1 MDCFSNFEPGKSEVF
16 VIAEIGINH
25 NGDINL
31 AKELISASKESGAN
45 AVKFQKRTVDI
56 VYTQDYLNE
65 PRESPWGKTQR
76 EQKEGLEFNKKD
88 YDEIDSFCKEIEI
101 DWFASAWDIESQN
114 FLKNYEL
121 KFNKVASAMTTNI
134 DFIKVVA
141 EEKIPTFLSTGMCT
155 MEEIDQAVSIFKK
168 EECPL
173 VLMHTCSEYP
183 ADIKNL
189 NLQFI
194 RTLKET
200 FSLNVGYSGH
210 ESSVTPSTF
219 AVAMG
224 AVAVERHITMDRAMY
239 GSDQSASLEPLG
251 FKNMTEK
258 IRMFNLVHG
267 DGVKKITEEEQ
278 KIAEKLRYW

>member
-1 MDCFSNFEPGKSEVF
+1 
-16 VIAEIGINH
+16 
-25 NGDINL
+25 
-31 AKELISASKESGAN
+31 
-45 AVKFQKRTVDI
+45 
-56 VYTQDYLNE
+56 
-65 PRESPWGKTQR
+65 
-76 EQKEGLEFNKKD
+76 
-88 YDEIDSFCKEIEI
+88 
-101 DWFASAWDIESQN
+101 
-114 FLKNYEL
+114 
-121 KFNKVASAMTTNI
+121 MTTNI

-183 ADIKNL
+183 ADINNL
-189 NLQFI
+189 NLQSI

-251 FKNMTEK
+251 FKK
-258 IRMFNLVHG
+258 H
-267 DGVKKITEEEQ
+267 D
-278 KIAEKLRYW
+278 

>member
-1 MDCFSNFEPGKSEVF
+1 MRLIRFVKRLKLTGLHQPGILK
-16 VIAEIGINH
+16 
-25 NGDINL
+25 
-31 AKELISASKESGAN
+31 
-45 AVKFQKRTVDI
+45 VKI
-56 VYTQDYLNE
+56 
-65 PRESPWGKTQR
+65 
-76 EQKEGLEFNKKD
+76 
-88 YDEIDSFCKEIEI
+88 
-101 DWFASAWDIESQN
+101 
-114 FLKNYEL
+114 FLKNYDL

-183 ADIKNL
+183 ADINNL
-189 NLQFI
+189 NLQSI

-251 FKNMTEK
+251 FKNMT
-258 IRMFNLVHG
+258 
-267 DGVKKITEEEQ
+267 VKK
-278 KIAEKLRYW
+278 

>member
-1 MDCFSNFEPGKSEVF
+1 MDCFSNFEPGKSAVF

-183 ADIKNL
+183 ADINNL
-189 NLQFI
+189 NLQSI